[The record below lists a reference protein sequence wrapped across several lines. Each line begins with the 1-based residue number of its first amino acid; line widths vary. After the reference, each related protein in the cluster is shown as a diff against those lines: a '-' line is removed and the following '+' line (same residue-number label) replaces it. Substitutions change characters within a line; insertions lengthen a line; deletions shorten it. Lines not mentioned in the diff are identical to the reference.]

1 MTNAYVPYNGT
12 AGWSGTETSKDR
24 ALYNLRTGKE
34 YNNQQKA
41 LALLKEARANGLT
54 WKELSEHTGM
64 HHGTASGV
72 LSVLHKSYA
81 IIRSHRVRNGCKIYY
96 SIEYSDA
103 VTHEVYKKKQKLC
116 PNCGHD
122 INAQSVNYA
131 MMGTLEWVGFGSLLV
146 LPTTSLIKGALR

>member
-1 MTNAYVPYNGT
+1 MSNAFVPYNGT

-81 IIRSHRVRNGCKIYY
+81 IIRSHRIRNGCKIYY
-96 SIEYSDA
+96 NIEYSDA
-103 VTHEVYKKKQKLC
+103 VTHEVYKKKQKIC

-122 INAQSVNYA
+122 INA
-131 MMGTLEWVGFGSLLV
+131 
-146 LPTTSLIKGALR
+146 

>member
-1 MTNAYVPYNGT
+1 MTQAFVPYNGT

-72 LSVLHKSYA
+72 LSVLHKSSA
-81 IIRSHRVRNGCKIYY
+81 ILRSIHVRNGCKIYY
-96 SIEYSDA
+96 SIQYTDA
-103 VTHEVYKKKQKLC
+103 VRHEPYKRKEKLC

-122 INAQSVNYA
+122 ITA
-131 MMGTLEWVGFGSLLV
+131 
-146 LPTTSLIKGALR
+146 

>member
-1 MTNAYVPYNGT
+1 MNQAYVPYNGT
-12 AGWSGTETSKDR
+12 AGWSGTNTSKER
-24 ALYNLRTGKE
+24 ALFNLRTGKE

-41 LALLKEARANGLT
+41 LALLKDARANGLT

-81 IIRSHRVRNGCKIYY
+81 IIRSHRVRNNCKIYY

-103 VTHEVYKKKQKLC
+103 VTHEVYKKKQKIC

-122 INAQSVNYA
+122 IN
-131 MMGTLEWVGFGSLLV
+131 T
-146 LPTTSLIKGALR
+146 